1 MATVRP
7 LKPSPEVPPPTLSD
21 RAIDNLRYIR
31 ETMERAGSFTA
42 ISGWGMTAVGAI
54 ALLAS
59 VVSLARPTPGWWLGT
74 WLTTAACCTVL
85 SMATMIAKARRTGTS
100 LVSGPARKLGLAF
113 APSVVAGLVLT
124 AALVRDEQYALLPG
138 VWLLVY
144 GAGVVAAGA
153 FSTRVIPVLG
163 AACIG
168 AGALALFVPQ
178 PYGTWSMALAFGVLH
193 MACGVQIARRHG
205 G

>member
-7 LKPSPEVPPPTLSD
+7 LKPTPEVPPPTLSD

-42 ISGWGMTAVGAI
+42 ISGWGMTAVGVI
-54 ALLAS
+54 ALIAS
-59 VVSLARPTPGWWLGT
+59 IVSLARPNPAWWLGT
-74 WLTTAACCTVL
+74 WLTTAACCAVL
-85 SMATMIAKARRTGTS
+85 SLATMMAKARRTGTS
-100 LVSGPARKLGLAF
+100 LVSGPARKLALAF

-124 AALVRDEQYALLPG
+124 AALVREADYALLPG

-168 AGALALFVPQ
+168 AGAVALIVAPPVVKGSMGLA
-178 PYGTWSMALAFGVLH
+178 
-193 MACGVQIARRHG
+193 
-205 G
+205 